1 LLLVVYETGTSIG
14 FVNQTIFP
22 TKNLLSF
29 INDKIPLPRRSK
41 VPRRFEIGDSIDPA
55 TLSIMHSEEV
65 LRLEDQFNK
74 SHQLTETEMVQVQ
87 VHHAET
93 ETETDS
99 KESKTVVG
107 YSDSEGTEQFGNYF
121 YNQ

>member
-1 LLLVVYETGTSIG
+1 VVYETGTSIG

-74 SHQLTETEMVQVQ
+74 SLQLTEMAQVQ

-99 KESKTVVG
+99 KERKTDVG